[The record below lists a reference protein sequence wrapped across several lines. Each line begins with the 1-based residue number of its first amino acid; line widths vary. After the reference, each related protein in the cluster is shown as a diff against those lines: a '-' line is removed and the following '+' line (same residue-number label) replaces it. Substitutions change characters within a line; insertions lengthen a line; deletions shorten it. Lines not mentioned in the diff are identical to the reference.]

1 MRRTFGFIIGAIVGG
16 MIGATAAML
25 FAPSS
30 GEELR
35 ALIDQRTRGFTA
47 DIRQAASSK
56 RIELQDRLDDL
67 RAPRSQ

>member
-35 ALIDQRTRGFTA
+35 ALIDQRTRSFTA

-67 RAPRSQ
+67 RAPRS